1 MATRESEIQGGN
13 GVRDNRI
20 IEMISCDLIRSS
32 DRNDVYRVVVSTYDE
47 EGVAVESVREI
58 SIDKYELINSPRNVA
73 GLDGSTYLGIEREK
87 ITRLIVSWL
96 GRAS

>member
-47 EGVAVESVREI
+47 EGVPVERVLEIPISENGSVLPPKNPA
-58 SIDKYELINSPRNVA
+58 DLA
-73 GLDGSTYLGIEREK
+73 GSTALRTEREK
-87 ITRLIVSWL
+87 ILELITRLN
-96 GRAS
+96 GAS